1 MKKMDKDIT
10 TDVLRPPESE
20 ISYYDLVNGFIQCDA
35 IKMLKTTDLTF
46 ILVDKFRKQMKHL
59 NILIEKLY

>member
-20 ISYYDLVNGFIQCDA
+20 ISYYDLVNGFI
-35 IKMLKTTDLTF
+35 
-46 ILVDKFRKQMKHL
+46 
-59 NILIEKLY
+59 